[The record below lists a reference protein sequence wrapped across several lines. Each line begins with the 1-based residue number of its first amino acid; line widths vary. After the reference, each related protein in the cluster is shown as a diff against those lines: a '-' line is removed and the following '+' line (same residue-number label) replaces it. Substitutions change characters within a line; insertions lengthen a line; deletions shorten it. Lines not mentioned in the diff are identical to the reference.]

1 MNNLDI
7 LVLWH
12 GNYMGSSKGLT
23 ALSKLKKMKCNIKMC
38 VEMNYYDDNS
48 EIEDKFTT
56 SNHKFVNDIEELVNN
71 YSIIFMPTIS
81 LELVDQIKNV
91 NTDNLMAY
99 LLLFALSKRKKV
111 ILLDS
116 AIDIIE
122 SDDKPYFIRST
133 INKRF
138 ETMRSMGIN
147 IVKLSELCDY
157 IKSIQFDDL
166 KKNNIISEKDIITL
180 FNNGVR
186 EIFQNPKDIITPL
199 AKDFAKENNI
209 RIIKGE

>member
-23 ALSKLKKMKCNIKMC
+23 ALSKLKQMKCNIKMC

-81 LELVDQIKNV
+81 LELLDQIKNV